1 MTGTAI
7 CTLTAR
13 PVLSMPGVQSGG
25 ILRSTRKTSW
35 LNALSGEEMIPMLLI
50 ELSGSTTNEAKTFP

>member
-7 CTLTAR
+7 STLTAL
-13 PVLSMPGVQSGG
+13 PVLSMPGVQAGG
-25 ILRSTRKTSW
+25 ILQSTRKTSW
-35 LNALSGEEMIPMLLI
+35 LSPLSGEEMIPMLLI